1 MQRRDFIKSL
11 GLTAAAFGLDS
22 GRSMAN
28 AMSSKEWTAAKT
40 DKVKVAF
47 IGIGN
52 RGEQDIEEFERT
64 GLIDVVA
71 LCDVDLDGKQCQKVL
86 NKYPKAKRFRNFRE
100 MFETYS
106 DHFDAVVAAVP
117 DHIHFPIA
125 MDALRHGKHIYL
137 EKPMS
142 RTFIEAELMME
153 AARKHPEVVTQVG
166 NQGHSEG
173 NYFQFKEWKERGII
187 KDVTAI
193 NAHMNNPRR
202 WHGYDAAMHKM
213 PDGQPIPANMDWDT
227 WLGACPW
234 HDFSDK
240 YHQGNWRCW
249 YDFGMGALG
258 DWGAHLLDTAH
269 EVLDLGLP

>member
-86 NKYPKAKRFRNFRE
+86 NKYPKTKRFRNFRD

-166 NQGHSEG
+166 NQ
-173 NYFQFKEWKERGII
+173 
-187 KDVTAI
+187 
-193 NAHMNNPRR
+193 
-202 WHGYDAAMHKM
+202 
-213 PDGQPIPANMDWDT
+213 
-227 WLGACPW
+227 
-234 HDFSDK
+234 
-240 YHQGNWRCW
+240 
-249 YDFGMGALG
+249 
-258 DWGAHLLDTAH
+258 
-269 EVLDLGLP
+269 